1 MNKPH
6 SKNVDRANGF
16 DLDQFQGSPEFN
28 EAIDRD
34 FGTATE
40 NFDGDGVSR
49 RRWLQIM
56 GASLALGSTAGCRY
70 EEEKIAPFAFRPVD
84 RIPGIPQK
92 FASMIELGGVAQPV
106 VSTNYDGRPI
116 KLDGNPKHA
125 RSGGASSAFTQAR
138 MLEFYDP
145 DRLRTGAMLKTR
157 ENSRRTFWED
167 ASFDQVMDL
176 SLIHI

>member
-6 SKNVDRANGF
+6 SKNVGL

-92 FASMIELGGVAQPV
+92 FASMIELGGVAQPI

-157 ENSRRTFWED
+157 ENSRRTFWVTRRLTTSWT
-167 ASFDQVMDL
+167 AL
-176 SLIHI
+176 KAR

>member
-6 SKNVDRANGF
+6 SKNVDLANGL
-16 DLDQFQGSPEFN
+16 DLDQLQGSPEFN

-40 NFDGDGVSR
+40 GFDGDGVSR

-84 RIPGIPQK
+84 RIPGICLLYTSP
-92 FASMIELGGVAQPV
+92 SP
-106 VSTNYDGRPI
+106 R
-116 KLDGNPKHA
+116 
-125 RSGGASSAFTQAR
+125 
-138 MLEFYDP
+138 
-145 DRLRTGAMLKTR
+145 DRG
-157 ENSRRTFWED
+157 
-167 ASFDQVMDL
+167 
-176 SLIHI
+176 